1 MTFQASDYKGNNFLD
16 LVNDNNLLIRPAY
29 LKEEAWLKYLRHFNF
44 LYVQATRAITNYI
57 SIDEYC
63 LRFSPREPFE

>member
-29 LKEEAWLKYLRHFNF
+29 LKEEAWLKHLRHFNS
-44 LYVQATRAITNYI
+44 LYVQATRAITNHI
-57 SIDEYC
+57 FIDEYC